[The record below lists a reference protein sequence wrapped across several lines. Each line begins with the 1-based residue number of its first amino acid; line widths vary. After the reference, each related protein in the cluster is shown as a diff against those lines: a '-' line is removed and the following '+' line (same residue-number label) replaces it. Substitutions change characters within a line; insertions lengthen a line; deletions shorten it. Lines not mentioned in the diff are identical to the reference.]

1 MRCLSES
8 QWIFLCR
15 DIVKR
20 AYSSAGLEH
29 LPYKQRVI
37 GSNPIGPTF
46 FQAVQA
52 SMILVRLSCFHFK
65 KEEKKQMKRL
75 IVFLA
80 MGGLLFTL
88 ANA

>member
-1 MRCLSES
+1 
-8 QWIFLCR
+8 
-15 DIVKR
+15 
-20 AYSSAGLEH
+20 
-29 LPYKQRVI
+29 
-37 GSNPIGPTF
+37 
-46 FQAVQA
+46 
-52 SMILVRLSCFHFK
+52 MILVRLSCFHFK